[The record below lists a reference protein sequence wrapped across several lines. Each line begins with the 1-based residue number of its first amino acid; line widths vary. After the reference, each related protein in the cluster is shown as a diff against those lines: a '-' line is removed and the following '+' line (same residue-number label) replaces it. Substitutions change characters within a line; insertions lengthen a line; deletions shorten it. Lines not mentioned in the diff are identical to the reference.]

1 MPMDQPLE
9 STAKHAPDGEI
20 RLTGIPWTLWRHV
33 VWELLR
39 VFAVTASVIVT
50 VIAFG
55 AAAKPLADNSIGAN
69 TIFKYVTL
77 AMVPML
83 QFAMPFAAGFAAT
96 LVMHRFAT
104 DNEVVAMSA
113 CGMGYRRIFAPV
125 AILGG
130 TLCVV
135 MLVLVAFVVPHFWTR
150 MKELATADA
159 TQVLIAAVG
168 RGEAVVADKM
178 MIYADAAR
186 EVEPPAG
193 LGIKRRLLLTGVAAI
208 ELDQAGGSSIATEF
222 TAEDA
227 AVDIHETPRGMV
239 AKISLMNA
247 TVVRP
252 SEGAIVTL
260 PLAEPEASSLYSG
273 FERGPK
279 FLAVQEIFALRGDV
293 DRSETVNNAKRPL
306 VAVLGELELWRCV
319 EPAVAR
325 GTIELSE
332 PGTARA
338 FRISQVTVKGG
349 ELRPAPGHEDFLL
362 LETANGKEIRSA
374 HASAGTLRA
383 VSESGFEP
391 RFALI
396 IPGSTQTKDLVTGLP
411 GRWAPRIDDLLPIG
425 CTPKDWSAVSSV
437 EVLRAAREF
446 PTADGIAPLPAMR
459 AQLPRQL
466 AKLQLMRDDVVWE
479 CDSHVANRLAQ
490 SASIILVLLLGATLA
505 VAMKRAM
512 PLTVYLLA
520 FIPAVTNIF
529 MVSGG
534 QLLMSNGTVLVG
546 SVVMWGGNFLL
557 FSVLFL
563 TWRRIVRN

>member
-1 MPMDQPLE
+1 MNMDKQLDLPAE
-9 STAKHAPDGEI
+9 SAPSGEL
-20 RLTGIPWTLWRHV
+20 RLTGMPWTLWRHV
-33 VWELLR
+33 AWELLR
-39 VFAVTASVIVT
+39 VFAVTTSVIVT

-55 AAAKPLADNSIGAN
+55 AAAKPLADNTIGAN

-83 QFAMPFAAGFAAT
+83 QFAMPFAAGFAST

-104 DNEVVAMSA
+104 DNEVTAMSA
-113 CGMGYRRIFAPV
+113 CGMGYRKIFAPV

-159 TQVLIAAVG
+159 TQVLIAAVS

-186 EVEPPAG
+186 EVDPPAE

-208 ELDQAGGSSIATEF
+208 ELDQAGGSTIATEF

-252 SEGAIVTL
+252 SEGAIVTV

-279 FLAVQEIFALRGDV
+279 FLAVQEILDLRGDV
-293 DRSETVNNAKRPL
+293 DQSETVVAAKRPL
-306 VAVLGELELWRCV
+306 SAVLGELELWRCI
-319 EPAVAR
+319 EPTVAN
-325 GTIELSE
+325 GIIEMSE
-332 PGTARA
+332 PGSERM
-338 FRISQVTVKGG
+338 FRITQVAVKNGQ
-349 ELRPAPGHEDFLL
+349 LLPANGHDDFLL
-362 LETANGKEIRSA
+362 FELSKGKQIRSA
-374 HASAGTLRA
+374 HASAGSLRA
-383 VSESGFEP
+383 VSEAGFEP
-391 RFALI
+391 RFVLI
-396 IPGSTQTKDLVTGLP
+396 IPGSTQAKDLVTGLP
-411 GRWAPRIDDLLPIG
+411 GRWAPRIDDLLPVG
-425 CTPKDWSAVSSV
+425 CSPKDWSSLPSS

-446 PTADGIAPLPAMR
+446 PTTLTIAPLAAMR
-459 AQLPRQL
+459 AQLPQQIAR
-466 AKLQLMRDDVVWE
+466 LQLKRDDVVWE
-479 CDSHVANRLAQ
+479 CDSHIANRFAQ
-490 SASIILVLLLGATLA
+490 SASIVLVLLLGAAMA
-505 VAMKRAM
+505 VALKRAM

-534 QLLMSNGTVLVG
+534 QLLMSNGSMFVG
-546 SVVMWGGNFLL
+546 SALMWGGNLL
-557 FSVLFL
+557 LLSVLYV

>member
-1 MPMDQPLE
+1 MNMDKQLDLPAE
-9 STAKHAPDGEI
+9 SAPSGEL
-20 RLTGIPWTLWRHV
+20 RLTGMPWTMWRHV
-33 VWELLR
+33 AWELLR
-39 VFAVTASVIVT
+39 VFAVTTSVIVT

-83 QFAMPFAAGFAAT
+83 QFAMPFAAGFAST

-104 DNEVVAMSA
+104 DNEVTAMSA
-113 CGMGYRRIFAPV
+113 CGMGYRKIFAPV

-186 EVEPPAG
+186 EVDPPAE

-208 ELDQAGGSSIATEF
+208 ELDQAGGSTIATEF

-227 AVDIHETPRGMV
+227 AVDIHETPRGLV

-252 SEGAIVTL
+252 SEGAIVTV

-279 FLAVQEIFALRGDV
+279 FLAVQEILDLRGDV
-293 DRSETVNNAKRPL
+293 DQSETVVAAKRPL
-306 VAVLGELELWRCV
+306 SAVLGELELWRCI
-319 EPAVAR
+319 EPTVAN
-325 GTIELSE
+325 GIIEMTE
-332 PGTARA
+332 PGSERM
-338 FRISQVTVKGG
+338 FRITQVAVKNGQ
-349 ELRPAPGHEDFLL
+349 LLPASGHDDFLL
-362 LETANGKEIRSA
+362 FELSKGKQIRSA
-374 HASAGTLRA
+374 HASAGSLRA
-383 VSESGFEP
+383 VSEAGFEP
-391 RFALI
+391 RFVLI
-396 IPGSTQTKDLVTGLP
+396 IPGSTQAKDLVTGLP
-411 GRWAPRIDDLLPIG
+411 GRWAPRIDDLLPVG
-425 CTPKDWSAVSSV
+425 CSPKDWSSLPSS

-446 PTADGIAPLPAMR
+446 PTTLTIAPLAAMR
-459 AQLPRQL
+459 AQLPQQIAR
-466 AKLQLMRDDVVWE
+466 LQLKRDDVVWE
-479 CDSHVANRLAQ
+479 CDSHIANRFAQ
-490 SASIILVLLLGATLA
+490 SASIVLVLLLGAAMA
-505 VAMKRAM
+505 VALKRAM

-534 QLLMSNGTVLVG
+534 QLLMSNGNIFVG
-546 SVVMWGGNFLL
+546 SALMWGGNFLL
-557 FSVLFL
+557 LSVLYV

>member
-1 MPMDQPLE
+1 MNMDKQLDLPAE
-9 STAKHAPDGEI
+9 SAPSGEL
-20 RLTGIPWTLWRHV
+20 RLTGMPWTLWRHV
-33 VWELLR
+33 AWELLR
-39 VFAVTASVIVT
+39 VFAVTTSVIVT

-55 AAAKPLADNSIGAN
+55 AAAKPLADNTIGAN

-83 QFAMPFAAGFAAT
+83 QFAMPFAAGFAST

-104 DNEVVAMSA
+104 DNEVTAMSA
-113 CGMGYRRIFAPV
+113 CGMGYRKIFAPV

-159 TQVLIAAVG
+159 TQVLIAAVS

-186 EVEPPAG
+186 EVDPPAE

-208 ELDQAGGSSIATEF
+208 ELDQAGGSTIATEF

-252 SEGAIVTL
+252 SEGAIVTV

-279 FLAVQEIFALRGDV
+279 FLAVQEILDLRGDV
-293 DRSETVNNAKRPL
+293 DQSETVVAAKRPL
-306 VAVLGELELWRCV
+306 SAVLGELELWRCI
-319 EPAVAR
+319 EPTVAN
-325 GTIELSE
+325 GIIEMSE
-332 PGTARA
+332 PGSERM
-338 FRISQVTVKGG
+338 FRITQVAVKNGQ
-349 ELRPAPGHEDFLL
+349 LLPANGHDDFLL
-362 LETANGKEIRSA
+362 FELSKGKQIRSA
-374 HASAGTLRA
+374 HASAGSLRA
-383 VSESGFEP
+383 VSEAGFEP
-391 RFALI
+391 RFVLI
-396 IPGSTQTKDLVTGLP
+396 IPGSTQAKDLVTGLP
-411 GRWAPRIDDLLPIG
+411 GRWAPRIDDLLPVG
-425 CTPKDWSAVSSV
+425 CSPKDWSSLPSS

-446 PTADGIAPLPAMR
+446 PTTLTSAPLAAMR
-459 AQLPRQL
+459 AQLPQQIAR
-466 AKLQLMRDDVVWE
+466 LQLKRDDVVWE
-479 CDSHVANRLAQ
+479 CDSHIANRFAQ
-490 SASIILVLLLGATLA
+490 SASIVLVLLLGAAMA
-505 VAMKRAM
+505 VALKRAM

-534 QLLMSNGTVLVG
+534 QLLMSNGSMFVG
-546 SVVMWGGNFLL
+546 SALMWGGNLL
-557 FSVLFL
+557 LLSVLYV

>member
-1 MPMDQPLE
+1 
-9 STAKHAPDGEI
+9 
-20 RLTGIPWTLWRHV
+20 
-33 VWELLR
+33 
-39 VFAVTASVIVT
+39 
-50 VIAFG
+50 
-55 AAAKPLADNSIGAN
+55 
-69 TIFKYVTL
+69 
-77 AMVPML
+77 
-83 QFAMPFAAGFAAT
+83 
-96 LVMHRFAT
+96 
-104 DNEVVAMSA
+104 
-113 CGMGYRRIFAPV
+113 V

-159 TQVLIAAVG
+159 TQVLIAAVS

-186 EVEPPAG
+186 EVDPPAE

-208 ELDQAGGSSIATEF
+208 ELDQAGGSTIATEF

-252 SEGAIVTL
+252 SEGAIVTV

-279 FLAVQEIFALRGDV
+279 FLAVQEILDLRGDV
-293 DRSETVNNAKRPL
+293 DQSETVVAAKRPL
-306 VAVLGELELWRCV
+306 SAVLGELELWRCI
-319 EPAVAR
+319 EPTVAN
-325 GTIELSE
+325 GIIEMTE
-332 PGTARA
+332 PGSERM
-338 FRISQVTVKGG
+338 FRITQVAVKNGQ
-349 ELRPAPGHEDFLL
+349 LLPANGHDDFLL
-362 LETANGKEIRSA
+362 FELSKGKQIRSA
-374 HASAGTLRA
+374 HASAGSLRA
-383 VSESGFEP
+383 VSEAGFEP
-391 RFALI
+391 RFVLI
-396 IPGSTQTKDLVTGLP
+396 IPGSTQAKDLVTGLP
-411 GRWAPRIDDLLPIG
+411 GRWAPRIDDLLPVG
-425 CTPKDWSAVSSV
+425 CSPKDWSSLPSS

-446 PTADGIAPLPAMR
+446 PTTLTIAPLAAMR
-459 AQLPRQL
+459 AQLPQQIAR
-466 AKLQLMRDDVVWE
+466 LQLKRDDVVWE
-479 CDSHVANRLAQ
+479 CDSHIANRFAQ
-490 SASIILVLLLGATLA
+490 SASIVLVLLLGAAMA
-505 VAMKRAM
+505 VALKRAM

-534 QLLMSNGTVLVG
+534 QLLMSNGSMFVG
-546 SVVMWGGNFLL
+546 SALMWGGNLL
-557 FSVLFL
+557 LLSVLYV

>member
-1 MPMDQPLE
+1 MDMDEQLIPSDL
-9 STAKHAPDGEI
+9 SAPDGEL
-20 RLTGIPWTLWRHV
+20 RLSGIPWTLWRHV
-33 VWELLR
+33 AWELLR
-39 VFAVTASVIVT
+39 MFAVTTSVIVT

-83 QFAMPFAAGFAAT
+83 QFAMPFAAGFAST

-104 DNEVVAMSA
+104 DNEVTAMSA
-113 CGMGYRRIFAPV
+113 CGMGYRKIFAPV

-279 FLAVQEIFALRGDV
+279 FLAVQEIFELRGNV
-293 DRSETVNNAKRPL
+293 DRSETVGTAKRPL
-306 VAVLGELELWRCV
+306 TAALGELELWRCV

-325 GTIELSE
+325 GTIEFTE
-332 PGTARA
+332 PGTERM
-338 FRISQVTVKGG
+338 FRISQVVVKNG
-349 ELRPAPGHEDFLL
+349 ELHPAPGHDDFLL
-362 LETANGKEIRSA
+362 LETAKGKSIRSA
-374 HASAGTLRA
+374 HASTGTLRA
-383 VSESGFEP
+383 LSEAGFEP

-396 IPGSTQTKDLVTGLP
+396 IPGSTQAQDIVTGLP
-411 GRWAPRIDDLLPIG
+411 GRWAPRIDDLLPVG
-425 CTPKDWSAVSSV
+425 CVPKDWSSAPSI
-437 EVLRAAREF
+437 EVLRAASEF
-446 PTADGIAPLPAMR
+446 PTVDEIAPLAAMR
-459 AQLPRQL
+459 AQLPRQVARL
-466 AKLQLMRDDVVWE
+466 KLMRDDVVWE

-490 SASIILVLLLGATLA
+490 SASIVLVLLLGAALA

-520 FIPAVTNIF
+520 FIPAISNIF
-529 MVSGG
+529 LVSGG
-534 QLLMSNGTVLVG
+534 QLLMSDGSLWVG
-546 SVVMWGGNFLL
+546 SFVMWGGNLL
-557 FSVLFL
+557 LLSILFL
-563 TWRRIVRN
+563 TWRRIARN

>member
-1 MPMDQPLE
+1 MNMDKQLDLPAE
-9 STAKHAPDGEI
+9 SAPSGEL
-20 RLTGIPWTLWRHV
+20 RLTGMPWTLWRHV
-33 VWELLR
+33 AWELLR
-39 VFAVTASVIVT
+39 VFAVTTSVIVT

-83 QFAMPFAAGFAAT
+83 QFAMPFAAGFAST

-104 DNEVVAMSA
+104 DNEVTAMSA
-113 CGMGYRRIFAPV
+113 CGMGYRKIFAPV

-159 TQVLIAAVG
+159 TQVLIAAVS

-186 EVEPPAG
+186 EVDPPAE

-208 ELDQAGGSSIATEF
+208 ELDQAGGSTIATEF

-252 SEGAIVTL
+252 SEGAIVTV

-279 FLAVQEIFALRGDV
+279 FLAVQEILDLRGDV
-293 DRSETVNNAKRPL
+293 DQSETVVVAKRPL
-306 VAVLGELELWRCV
+306 SAVLGELELWRCI
-319 EPAVAR
+319 EPTVAN
-325 GTIELSE
+325 GIIEMSE
-332 PGTARA
+332 PGSERM
-338 FRISQVTVKGG
+338 FRITQVAVKNGQ
-349 ELRPAPGHEDFLL
+349 LLPANGHDDFLL
-362 LETANGKEIRSA
+362 FELSKGKQIRSA
-374 HASAGTLRA
+374 HASAGSLRA
-383 VSESGFEP
+383 VSEAGFEP
-391 RFALI
+391 RFVLI
-396 IPGSTQTKDLVTGLP
+396 IPGSTQAKDLVTGLP
-411 GRWAPRIDDLLPIG
+411 GRWAPRIDDLLPVG
-425 CTPKDWSAVSSV
+425 CSPKDWSSLPSS

-446 PTADGIAPLPAMR
+446 PTTLTIAPLAAMR
-459 AQLPRQL
+459 AQLPQQIAR
-466 AKLQLMRDDVVWE
+466 LQLKRDDVVWE
-479 CDSHVANRLAQ
+479 CDSHIANRFAQ
-490 SASIILVLLLGATLA
+490 SASIVLVLLLGAAMA
-505 VAMKRAM
+505 VALKRAM

-534 QLLMSNGTVLVG
+534 QLLMSNGSMFVG
-546 SVVMWGGNFLL
+546 SALMWGGNLL
-557 FSVLFL
+557 LLSVLYV

>member
-1 MPMDQPLE
+1 MNMDKQLDLPAE
-9 STAKHAPDGEI
+9 SAPSGEL
-20 RLTGIPWTLWRHV
+20 RLTGMPWTLWRHV
-33 VWELLR
+33 AWELLR
-39 VFAVTASVIVT
+39 VFAVTTSVIVT

-55 AAAKPLADNSIGAN
+55 AAAKPLADNTIGAN

-83 QFAMPFAAGFAAT
+83 QFAMPFAAGFAST
-96 LVMHRFAT
+96 LVIHRFAT
-104 DNEVVAMSA
+104 DNEVTAMSA
-113 CGMGYRRIFAPV
+113 CGMGYRKIFAPV

-159 TQVLIAAVG
+159 TQVLIAAVS

-186 EVEPPAG
+186 EVDPPAE

-208 ELDQAGGSSIATEF
+208 ELDQAGGSTIATEF

-252 SEGAIVTL
+252 SEGAIVTV

-279 FLAVQEIFALRGDV
+279 FLAVQEILDLRGDV
-293 DRSETVNNAKRPL
+293 DQSETVVVAKRPL
-306 VAVLGELELWRCV
+306 SAVLGELELWRCI
-319 EPAVAR
+319 EPTVAN
-325 GTIELSE
+325 GIIEMTE
-332 PGTARA
+332 PGSERM
-338 FRISQVTVKGG
+338 FRITQVAVKNGQ
-349 ELRPAPGHEDFLL
+349 LLPANGHDDFLL
-362 LETANGKEIRSA
+362 FELSKGKQIRSA
-374 HASAGTLRA
+374 HASAGSLRA
-383 VSESGFEP
+383 VSEAGFEP
-391 RFALI
+391 RFVLI
-396 IPGSTQTKDLVTGLP
+396 IPGSTQAKDLVTGLP
-411 GRWAPRIDDLLPIG
+411 GRWAPRIDDLLPVG
-425 CTPKDWSAVSSV
+425 CSPKDWSSLPSS

-446 PTADGIAPLPAMR
+446 PTTLTIAPLAAMR
-459 AQLPRQL
+459 AQLPQQIAR
-466 AKLQLMRDDVVWE
+466 LQLKRDDVVWE
-479 CDSHVANRLAQ
+479 CDSHIANRFAQ
-490 SASIILVLLLGATLA
+490 SASIVLVLLLGAAMA
-505 VAMKRAM
+505 VALKRAM

-534 QLLMSNGTVLVG
+534 QLLMSNGSMFVG
-546 SVVMWGGNFLL
+546 SALMWGGNLL
-557 FSVLFL
+557 LLSVLYV

>member
-1 MPMDQPLE
+1 MNMDKQLDLPAE
-9 STAKHAPDGEI
+9 SAPSGEL
-20 RLTGIPWTLWRHV
+20 RLTGMPWTLWRHV
-33 VWELLR
+33 AWELLR
-39 VFAVTASVIVT
+39 VFAVTTSVIVT

-83 QFAMPFAAGFAAT
+83 QFAMPFAAGFAST

-104 DNEVVAMSA
+104 DNEVTAMSA
-113 CGMGYRRIFAPV
+113 CGMGYRKIFAPV

-186 EVEPPAG
+186 EVDPPAE

-208 ELDQAGGSSIATEF
+208 ELDQAGGSTIATEF

-252 SEGAIVTL
+252 SEGAIVTV

-279 FLAVQEIFALRGDV
+279 FLAVQEILDLRGDV
-293 DRSETVNNAKRPL
+293 DQSETVVAAKRPL
-306 VAVLGELELWRCV
+306 SAVLGELELWRCI
-319 EPAVAR
+319 EPTVAN
-325 GTIELSE
+325 GIIEMTE
-332 PGTARA
+332 PGSERM
-338 FRISQVTVKGG
+338 FRITQVAVKNGQ
-349 ELRPAPGHEDFLL
+349 LLPASGHDDFLL
-362 LETANGKEIRSA
+362 FELSKGKQIRSA
-374 HASAGTLRA
+374 HASAGSLRA
-383 VSESGFEP
+383 VSEAGFEP
-391 RFALI
+391 RFVLI
-396 IPGSTQTKDLVTGLP
+396 IPGSTQAKDLVTGLP
-411 GRWAPRIDDLLPIG
+411 GRWAPRIDDLLPVG
-425 CTPKDWSAVSSV
+425 CSPKDWSSLPSS

-446 PTADGIAPLPAMR
+446 PTTLTIAPLAAMR
-459 AQLPRQL
+459 AQLPQQIAR
-466 AKLQLMRDDVVWE
+466 LQLKRDDVVWE
-479 CDSHVANRLAQ
+479 CDSHIANRFAQ
-490 SASIILVLLLGATLA
+490 SASIVLVLLLGAAMA
-505 VAMKRAM
+505 VALKRAM

-534 QLLMSNGTVLVG
+534 QLLMSNGNIFVG
-546 SVVMWGGNFLL
+546 SALMWGGNLL
-557 FSVLFL
+557 LLSVLYV

>member
-1 MPMDQPLE
+1 MNMDKQLDLPAE
-9 STAKHAPDGEI
+9 SAPSGEL
-20 RLTGIPWTLWRHV
+20 RLTGMPWTLWRHV
-33 VWELLR
+33 AWELLR
-39 VFAVTASVIVT
+39 VFAVTTSVIVT

-55 AAAKPLADNSIGAN
+55 AAAKPLADNTIGAN

-83 QFAMPFAAGFAAT
+83 QFAMPFAAGFAST

-104 DNEVVAMSA
+104 DNEVTAMSA
-113 CGMGYRRIFAPV
+113 CGMGYRKIFAPV

-159 TQVLIAAVG
+159 TQVLIAAVS

-186 EVEPPAG
+186 EVDPPAE

-208 ELDQAGGSSIATEF
+208 ELDQAGGSTIATEF

-252 SEGAIVTL
+252 SEGAIVTV

-279 FLAVQEIFALRGDV
+279 FLAVQEILDLRGDV
-293 DRSETVNNAKRPL
+293 DQSETVVAAKRPL
-306 VAVLGELELWRCV
+306 SAVLGELELWRCI
-319 EPAVAR
+319 EPTVAN
-325 GTIELSE
+325 GIIEMTE
-332 PGTARA
+332 PGSERM
-338 FRISQVTVKGG
+338 FRITQVAVKNGQ
-349 ELRPAPGHEDFLL
+349 LLPANGHDDFLL
-362 LETANGKEIRSA
+362 FELSKGKQIRSA
-374 HASAGTLRA
+374 HASAGSLRA
-383 VSESGFEP
+383 VSEAGFEP
-391 RFALI
+391 RFVLI
-396 IPGSTQTKDLVTGLP
+396 IPGSTQAKDLVTGLP
-411 GRWAPRIDDLLPIG
+411 GRWAPRIDDLLPVG
-425 CTPKDWSAVSSV
+425 CSPKDWSSLPSS

-446 PTADGIAPLPAMR
+446 PTTLTIAPLAAMR
-459 AQLPRQL
+459 AQLPQQIAR
-466 AKLQLMRDDVVWE
+466 LQLKRDDVVWE
-479 CDSHVANRLAQ
+479 CDSHIANRFAQ
-490 SASIILVLLLGATLA
+490 SASIVLVLLLGAAMA
-505 VAMKRAM
+505 VALKRAM

-534 QLLMSNGTVLVG
+534 QLLMSNGSMFVG
-546 SVVMWGGNFLL
+546 SALMWGGNLL
-557 FSVLFL
+557 LLSVLYV

>member
-1 MPMDQPLE
+1 MNMDKQLDLPAE
-9 STAKHAPDGEI
+9 SAPSGEL
-20 RLTGIPWTLWRHV
+20 RLTGMPWTLWRHV
-33 VWELLR
+33 AWELLR
-39 VFAVTASVIVT
+39 VFAVTTSVIVT

-55 AAAKPLADNSIGAN
+55 AAAKPLADNTIGAN

-83 QFAMPFAAGFAAT
+83 QFAMPFAAGFAST

-104 DNEVVAMSA
+104 DNEVTAMSA
-113 CGMGYRRIFAPV
+113 CGMGYRKIFAPV

-159 TQVLIAAVG
+159 TQVLIAAVS

-186 EVEPPAG
+186 EVDPPAE

-208 ELDQAGGSSIATEF
+208 ELDQAGGSTIATEF

-252 SEGAIVTL
+252 SEGAIVTV

-279 FLAVQEIFALRGDV
+279 FLAVQEILDLRGDV
-293 DRSETVNNAKRPL
+293 DQSETVVVAKRPL
-306 VAVLGELELWRCV
+306 SAVLGELELWRCI
-319 EPAVAR
+319 EPTVAN
-325 GTIELSE
+325 GIIEMTE
-332 PGTARA
+332 PGSERM
-338 FRISQVTVKGG
+338 FRITQVAVKNGQ
-349 ELRPAPGHEDFLL
+349 LLPANGHDDFLL
-362 LETANGKEIRSA
+362 FELSKGKQIRSA
-374 HASAGTLRA
+374 HASAGSLRA
-383 VSESGFEP
+383 VSEAGFEP
-391 RFALI
+391 RFVLI
-396 IPGSTQTKDLVTGLP
+396 IPGSTQAKDLVTGLP
-411 GRWAPRIDDLLPIG
+411 GRWAPRIDDLLPVG
-425 CTPKDWSAVSSV
+425 CSPKDWSSLPSS

-446 PTADGIAPLPAMR
+446 PTTLTSAPLAAMR
-459 AQLPRQL
+459 AQLPQQIAR
-466 AKLQLMRDDVVWE
+466 LQLKRDDVVWE
-479 CDSHVANRLAQ
+479 CDSHIANRFAQ
-490 SASIILVLLLGATLA
+490 SASIVLVLLLGAAMA
-505 VAMKRAM
+505 VALKRAM

-534 QLLMSNGTVLVG
+534 QLLMSNGSMFVG
-546 SVVMWGGNFLL
+546 SALMWGGNLL
-557 FSVLFL
+557 LLSVLYV

>member
-1 MPMDQPLE
+1 MNMDKQLDLPAE
-9 STAKHAPDGEI
+9 SAPSGEL
-20 RLTGIPWTLWRHV
+20 RLTGMPWTLWRHV
-33 VWELLR
+33 AWELLR
-39 VFAVTASVIVT
+39 VFAVTTSVIVT

-55 AAAKPLADNSIGAN
+55 AAAKPLADNTIGAN

-83 QFAMPFAAGFAAT
+83 QFAMPFAAGFAST

-104 DNEVVAMSA
+104 DNEVTAMSA
-113 CGMGYRRIFAPV
+113 CGMGYRKIFAPV

-159 TQVLIAAVG
+159 TQVLIAAVS

-186 EVEPPAG
+186 EVDPPAE

-208 ELDQAGGSSIATEF
+208 ELDQAGGSTIATEF

-252 SEGAIVTL
+252 SEGAIVTV

-279 FLAVQEIFALRGDV
+279 FLAVQEILDLRGDV
-293 DRSETVNNAKRPL
+293 DQSETVVVAKRPL
-306 VAVLGELELWRCV
+306 SAVLGELELWRCI
-319 EPAVAR
+319 EPTVAN
-325 GTIELSE
+325 GIIEMTE
-332 PGTARA
+332 PGSERM
-338 FRISQVTVKGG
+338 FRITQVAVKNGQ
-349 ELRPAPGHEDFLL
+349 LLPANGHDDFLL
-362 LETANGKEIRSA
+362 FELSKGKQIRSA
-374 HASAGTLRA
+374 HASAGSLRA
-383 VSESGFEP
+383 VSEAGFEP
-391 RFALI
+391 RFVLI
-396 IPGSTQTKDLVTGLP
+396 IPGSTQAKDLVTGLP
-411 GRWAPRIDDLLPIG
+411 GRWAPRIDDLLPVG
-425 CTPKDWSAVSSV
+425 CSPKDWSSLPSS

-446 PTADGIAPLPAMR
+446 PTTLTIAPLAAMR
-459 AQLPRQL
+459 AQLPQQIAR
-466 AKLQLMRDDVVWE
+466 LQLKRDDVVWE
-479 CDSHVANRLAQ
+479 CDSHIANRFAQ
-490 SASIILVLLLGATLA
+490 SASIVLVLLLGAAMA
-505 VAMKRAM
+505 VALKRAM

-534 QLLMSNGTVLVG
+534 QLLMSNGSMFVG
-546 SVVMWGGNFLL
+546 SALMWGGNLL
-557 FSVLFL
+557 LLSVLYV

>member
-1 MPMDQPLE
+1 MNMDKQLDLPADS
-9 STAKHAPDGEI
+9 STNGEL
-20 RLTGIPWTLWRHV
+20 RLTGIPWTMWRHV
-33 VWELLR
+33 AWELLR
-39 VFAVTASVIVT
+39 VFAVTTSVIVT

-55 AAAKPLADNSIGAN
+55 AAAKPLADNTIGAN

-83 QFAMPFAAGFAAT
+83 QFAMPFAAGFAST

-113 CGMGYRRIFAPV
+113 CGMGYRKILAPV

-186 EVEPPAG
+186 EVEPPAE

-208 ELDQAGGSSIATEF
+208 ELDQAGGSAITTEF

-252 SEGAIVTL
+252 SEGAIVTV

-279 FLAVQEIFALRGDV
+279 FLAVQEILDLRGDV
-293 DRSETVNNAKRPL
+293 DRSETVVAAKRPL
-306 VAVLGELELWRCV
+306 SAVLGELELWRCI
-319 EPAVAR
+319 EPSVAS
-325 GTIELSE
+325 GIIEMSE
-332 PGTARA
+332 PGSERM
-338 FRISQVTVKGG
+338 FRITQVAVKNGQ
-349 ELRPAPGHEDFLL
+349 LLPANGHDDFLL
-362 LETANGKEIRSA
+362 FELSKGKQIRSA
-374 HASAGTLRA
+374 HASTGSLRA
-383 VSESGFEP
+383 VSEAGFEP

-396 IPGSTQTKDLVTGLP
+396 IPGSTQAKDLVTGLP
-411 GRWAPRIDDLLPIG
+411 GRWAPRIDDLLPLG
-425 CTPKDWSAVSSV
+425 CAPKDWSSLPST

-446 PTADGIAPLPAMR
+446 PTTYAVAPLATMR
-459 AQLPRQL
+459 AQLPQQIAR
-466 AKLQLMRDDVVWE
+466 LQLKRNDVVWE
-479 CDSHVANRLAQ
+479 CDSHIANRFAQ
-490 SASIILVLLLGATLA
+490 SASIVLVLLLGAALA
-505 VAMKRAM
+505 VALKRAM

-534 QLLMSNGTVLVG
+534 QLLMSDGSVFVG
-546 SVVMWGGNFLL
+546 SLVMWGGNLL
-557 FSVLFL
+557 LLSVLYV

>member
-1 MPMDQPLE
+1 MNMDKQLDLPAE
-9 STAKHAPDGEI
+9 SAPSGEL
-20 RLTGIPWTLWRHV
+20 RLIGMPWTLWRHV
-33 VWELLR
+33 AWELLR
-39 VFAVTASVIVT
+39 VFAVTTSVIVT

-55 AAAKPLADNSIGAN
+55 AAAKPLADNTIGAN

-83 QFAMPFAAGFAAT
+83 QFAMPFAAGFAST

-104 DNEVVAMSA
+104 DNEVTAMSA
-113 CGMGYRRIFAPV
+113 CGMGYRKIFAPV

-150 MKELATADA
+150 MKELATSDA

-186 EVEPPAG
+186 EVDPPAE

-208 ELDQAGGSSIATEF
+208 ELDQAGGSTIATEF

-252 SEGAIVTL
+252 SEGAIVTV

-279 FLAVQEIFALRGDV
+279 FLAVQEILDLRGDV
-293 DRSETVNNAKRPL
+293 DQSETVVAAKRPL
-306 VAVLGELELWRCV
+306 SAVLGELELWRCI
-319 EPAVAR
+319 EPTVAN
-325 GTIELSE
+325 GIIEMTE
-332 PGTARA
+332 PGSERM
-338 FRISQVTVKGG
+338 FRITQVAVKNGQ
-349 ELRPAPGHEDFLL
+349 LLPASGHDDFLL
-362 LETANGKEIRSA
+362 FELSKGKQIRSA
-374 HASAGTLRA
+374 HASAGSLRA
-383 VSESGFEP
+383 VSEAGFEP
-391 RFALI
+391 RFVLI
-396 IPGSTQTKDLVTGLP
+396 IPGSTQAKDLVTGLP
-411 GRWAPRIDDLLPIG
+411 GRWAPRIDDLLPVG
-425 CTPKDWSAVSSV
+425 CSPKDWSSLPSS

-446 PTADGIAPLPAMR
+446 PTTLTIAPLTAMR
-459 AQLPRQL
+459 AQLPQQIAR
-466 AKLQLMRDDVVWE
+466 LQLKRDDVVWE
-479 CDSHVANRLAQ
+479 CDSHIANRFAQ
-490 SASIILVLLLGATLA
+490 SASIVLVLLLGAAMA
-505 VAMKRAM
+505 VALKRAM

-534 QLLMSNGTVLVG
+534 QLLMSNGNIFVG
-546 SVVMWGGNFLL
+546 SALMWGGNLL
-557 FSVLFL
+557 LLSVLYV

>member
-1 MPMDQPLE
+1 MNMDKQLDLPAE
-9 STAKHAPDGEI
+9 SAPSGEL
-20 RLTGIPWTLWRHV
+20 RLTGMPWTLWRHV
-33 VWELLR
+33 AWELLR
-39 VFAVTASVIVT
+39 VFAVTTSVIVT

-55 AAAKPLADNSIGAN
+55 AAAKPLADNTIGAN

-83 QFAMPFAAGFAAT
+83 QFAMPFAAGFAST

-104 DNEVVAMSA
+104 DNEVTAMSA
-113 CGMGYRRIFAPV
+113 CGMGYRKIFAPV

-159 TQVLIAAVG
+159 TQVLIAAVS

-186 EVEPPAG
+186 EVDPPAE

-208 ELDQAGGSSIATEF
+208 ELDQAGGSTIATEF

-252 SEGAIVTL
+252 SEGAIVTV

-279 FLAVQEIFALRGDV
+279 FLAVQEILDLRGDV
-293 DRSETVNNAKRPL
+293 DQSETVVVAKRPL
-306 VAVLGELELWRCV
+306 SAVLGELELWRCI
-319 EPAVAR
+319 EPTVAN
-325 GTIELSE
+325 GIIEMSE
-332 PGTARA
+332 PGSERM
-338 FRISQVTVKGG
+338 FRITQVAVKNGQ
-349 ELRPAPGHEDFLL
+349 LLPANGHDDFLL
-362 LETANGKEIRSA
+362 FELSKGKQIRSA
-374 HASAGTLRA
+374 HASAGSLRA
-383 VSESGFEP
+383 VSEAGFEP
-391 RFALI
+391 RFVLI
-396 IPGSTQTKDLVTGLP
+396 IPGSTQAKDLVTGLP
-411 GRWAPRIDDLLPIG
+411 GRWAPRIDDLLPVG
-425 CTPKDWSAVSSV
+425 CSPKDWSSLPSS

-446 PTADGIAPLPAMR
+446 PTTLTSAPLAAMR
-459 AQLPRQL
+459 AQLPQQIAR
-466 AKLQLMRDDVVWE
+466 LQLKRDDVVWE
-479 CDSHVANRLAQ
+479 CDSHIANRFAQ
-490 SASIILVLLLGATLA
+490 SASIVLVLLLGAAMA
-505 VAMKRAM
+505 VALKRAM

-534 QLLMSNGTVLVG
+534 QLLMSNGSMFVG
-546 SVVMWGGNFLL
+546 SALMWGGNLL
-557 FSVLFL
+557 LLSVLYV

>member
-1 MPMDQPLE
+1 MNMDKQLDLPAE
-9 STAKHAPDGEI
+9 SAPSGEL
-20 RLTGIPWTLWRHV
+20 RLTGMPWTLWRHV
-33 VWELLR
+33 AWELLR
-39 VFAVTASVIVT
+39 VFAVTTSVIVT

-55 AAAKPLADNSIGAN
+55 AAAKPLADNTIGAN

-83 QFAMPFAAGFAAT
+83 QFAMPFAAGFAST

-104 DNEVVAMSA
+104 DNEVTAMSA
-113 CGMGYRRIFAPV
+113 CGMGYRKIFAPV

-159 TQVLIAAVG
+159 TQVLIAAVS

-186 EVEPPAG
+186 EVDPPAE

-208 ELDQAGGSSIATEF
+208 ELDQAGGSTIATEF

-252 SEGAIVTL
+252 SEGAIVTV

-279 FLAVQEIFALRGDV
+279 FLAVQEILDLRGDV
-293 DRSETVNNAKRPL
+293 DQSETVVAAKRPL
-306 VAVLGELELWRCV
+306 SAVLGELELWRCI
-319 EPAVAR
+319 EPTVAN
-325 GTIELSE
+325 GIIEMTE
-332 PGTARA
+332 PGSERM
-338 FRISQVTVKGG
+338 FRITQVAVKNGQ
-349 ELRPAPGHEDFLL
+349 LLPANGHDDFLL
-362 LETANGKEIRSA
+362 FELSKGKQIRSA
-374 HASAGTLRA
+374 HASAGSLRA
-383 VSESGFEP
+383 VSEAGFEP
-391 RFALI
+391 RFVLI
-396 IPGSTQTKDLVTGLP
+396 IPGSTQAKDLVTGLP
-411 GRWAPRIDDLLPIG
+411 GRWAPRIDDLLPVG
-425 CTPKDWSAVSSV
+425 CSPKDWSSLPSS

-446 PTADGIAPLPAMR
+446 PTTLTSAPLAAMR
-459 AQLPRQL
+459 AQLPQQIAR
-466 AKLQLMRDDVVWE
+466 LQLKRDDVVWE
-479 CDSHVANRLAQ
+479 CDSHIANRFAQ
-490 SASIILVLLLGATLA
+490 SASIVLVLLLGAAMA
-505 VAMKRAM
+505 VALKRAM

-534 QLLMSNGTVLVG
+534 QLLMSNGSMFVG
-546 SVVMWGGNFLL
+546 SALMWGGNLL
-557 FSVLFL
+557 LLSVLYV

>member
-1 MPMDQPLE
+1 MNMDKQLDLPAE
-9 STAKHAPDGEI
+9 SAPSGEL
-20 RLTGIPWTLWRHV
+20 RLTGMPWTMWRHV
-33 VWELLR
+33 AWELLR
-39 VFAVTASVIVT
+39 VFAVTTSVIVT

-55 AAAKPLADNSIGAN
+55 AAAKPLADNTIGAN

-83 QFAMPFAAGFAAT
+83 QFAMPFAAGFAST

-104 DNEVVAMSA
+104 DNEVTAMSA
-113 CGMGYRRIFAPV
+113 CGMGYRKIFAPV

-159 TQVLIAAVG
+159 TQVLIAAVS

-186 EVEPPAG
+186 EVDPPAE

-208 ELDQAGGSSIATEF
+208 ELDQAGGSTIATEF

-252 SEGAIVTL
+252 SEGAIVTV

-279 FLAVQEIFALRGDV
+279 FLAVQEILDLRGDV
-293 DRSETVNNAKRPL
+293 DQSETVVVAKRPL
-306 VAVLGELELWRCV
+306 SAVLGELELWRCI
-319 EPAVAR
+319 EPTVAN
-325 GTIELSE
+325 GIIEMTE
-332 PGTARA
+332 PGSERM
-338 FRISQVTVKGG
+338 FRITQVAVKNGQ
-349 ELRPAPGHEDFLL
+349 LLPANGHDDFLL
-362 LETANGKEIRSA
+362 FELSKGKQIRSA
-374 HASAGTLRA
+374 HASAGSLRA
-383 VSESGFEP
+383 VSEAGFEP
-391 RFALI
+391 RFVLI
-396 IPGSTQTKDLVTGLP
+396 IPGSTQAKDLVTGLP
-411 GRWAPRIDDLLPIG
+411 GRWAPRIDDLLPVG
-425 CTPKDWSAVSSV
+425 CSPKDWSSLPSS

-446 PTADGIAPLPAMR
+446 PTTLTIAPLAAMR
-459 AQLPRQL
+459 AQLPQQIAR
-466 AKLQLMRDDVVWE
+466 LQLKRDDVVWE
-479 CDSHVANRLAQ
+479 CDSHIANRFAQ
-490 SASIILVLLLGATLA
+490 SASIVLVLLLGAAMA
-505 VAMKRAM
+505 VALKRAM

-534 QLLMSNGTVLVG
+534 QLLMSNGSMFVG
-546 SVVMWGGNFLL
+546 SALMWGGNLL
-557 FSVLFL
+557 LLSVLYV

>member
-1 MPMDQPLE
+1 MDMDKQLDPSAL
-9 STAKHAPDGEI
+9 SAPDGEL
-20 RLTGIPWTLWRHV
+20 RLPGIPWTLWRHV
-33 VWELLR
+33 AWELLR
-39 VFAVTASVIVT
+39 VFAVTTSVIVT

-83 QFAMPFAAGFAAT
+83 QFAMPFAAGFAST

-104 DNEVVAMSA
+104 DNEVTAMSA
-113 CGMGYRRIFAPV
+113 CGMGYRKIFAPV

-279 FLAVQEIFALRGDV
+279 FLAIQEIFELRGDV
-293 DRSETVNNAKRPL
+293 DRSETVGTAKRPL
-306 VAVLGELELWRCV
+306 TAILGELELWRCV
-319 EPAVAR
+319 EPAVTR
-325 GTIELSE
+325 GTIEFTE
-332 PGTARA
+332 PGTERM
-338 FRISQVTVKGG
+338 FSISQVVVKNG
-349 ELRPAPGHEDFLL
+349 ELHPAPGHDDFLL
-362 LETANGKEIRSA
+362 FETAKGKSIRSA

-383 VSESGFEP
+383 LSEAGFEP

-396 IPGSTQTKDLVTGLP
+396 IPGSTQAQDLVTGLP
-411 GRWAPRIDDLLPIG
+411 GRWAPRIDDLLPVG
-425 CTPKDWSAVSSV
+425 CVPKDWSSV
-437 EVLRAAREF
+437 PSVDVLRAARDF
-446 PTADGIAPLPAMR
+446 PPVEEIAPLSAMR
-459 AQLPRQL
+459 AQLPRQVARL
-466 AKLQLMRDDVVWE
+466 KLMRDDVVWE

-490 SASIILVLLLGATLA
+490 STSIVLVLLLGAALA
-505 VAMKRAM
+505 VALKRAM

-520 FIPAVTNIF
+520 FIPAISNIF
-529 MVSGG
+529 LVSGG
-534 QLLMSNGTVLVG
+534 QLLMSDGSLWVG
-546 SVVMWGGNFLL
+546 SFVMWGGNLL
-557 FSVLFL
+557 LLSILYL